1 MELAFL
7 SVFLIIVVYQQ
18 FLIRK
23 LSNYQTD
30 LETFLEIR
38 SETEEK
44 RFDVMLE
51 EIKKVKLMVKYS
63 DQDY

>member
-1 MELAFL
+1 MELVFLSAFL
-7 SVFLIIVVYQQ
+7 VIALYQQ